1 MSIHPK
7 EFQINFPDGSI
18 STVDARVMEI
28 LQTLKSQAM
37 AEQKAQPLAPRQCSV
52 CDYHG
57 HFLPTGFPQRA
68 DASCPK
74 CHSVE
79 RHRLIMLA
87 VKRGQ
92 VLEDADADSRMLHF
106 APEPM
111 LADYFRSRFPH
122 YVTADLASGFDL
134 QLNMESIDLPDA
146 QYDVIM
152 ANHVLEH
159 VDDHKAARE
168 LHRVLKPEGVLLCT
182 VPMIEGWE
190 KTYEPEGIDSEA
202 DRLLHFGQHDHVRM
216 YGSDFRDRIQACGF
230 HLEAEITAEGAD
242 VIKYSLLRGEKLFV
256 FRKA

>member
-1 MSIHPK
+1 MTLQPK
-7 EFQINFPDGSI
+7 EFRIDFPDGTS
-18 STVDARVMEI
+18 SVVDDRVMGI
-28 LQTLKSQAM
+28 LRTLQSQA
-37 AEQKAQPLAPRQCSV
+37 AAVQRAQPSTPRHCSV

-57 HFLPTGFPQRA
+57 DFRPTGFPQRV

-92 VLEDADADSRMLHF
+92 VLGDADENSRVLHF

-111 LADYFRSRFPH
+111 LSDYFRSRFQH
-122 YVTADLASGFDL
+122 YVTADLAAGFDL
-134 QLNMESIDLPDA
+134 QLNMENIDLPDA

-159 VDDHKAARE
+159 VDDFKAARE
-168 LHRVLKPEGVLLCT
+168 LHRILKPGGVLLCT
-182 VPMIEGWE
+182 VPLIEGWE
-190 KTYEPEGIDSEA
+190 ETYEPEGIDSDAE
-202 DRLLHFGQHDHVRM
+202 RLLHFGQHDHVRM
-216 YGSDFRDRIQACGF
+216 YGRDFRDRIQSCGF
-230 HLEAEITAEGAD
+230 ALEAEITSEGAD
-242 VIKYSLLRGEKLFV
+242 VVKYSLLRGEKLFL